1 MQKALKEIKPGEVL
15 TFGGFEWI
23 KLEEEGLCLMKDILE
38 ERTFDDKSNDW
49 IKSELREYLN
59 NYFYETL
66 TEDGADEKN
75 FLQIE
80 TDLTADDGL
89 KDYGTSKDLISLM
102 TADLYRKNK
111 HLLNPTEGW
120 WWLATPHSCQ
130 PYYSRNVGTVY
141 FLGALER
148 SQAHNSHYGVRPIC
162 KLSNDTIVEVYGDD
176 KPQENEGAEDITEL
190 IKKWAVDRNV
200 VSGDVKSQMVKLLEE
215 AGELAEGI
223 NKNKQE
229 LIIDSI
235 GDVYVVLVIL
245 CMQLGLDI
253 NDCIKAAYE
262 EIKDRK
268 GKLVNGLFVKE
279 EDL

>member
-102 TADLYRKNK
+102 TADLYRKK
-111 HLLNPTEGW
+111 QAFTKSIKGLVVACNP
-120 WWLATPHSCQ
+120 
-130 PYYSRNVGTVY
+130 
-141 FLGALER
+141 
-148 SQAHNSHYGVRPIC
+148 
-162 KLSNDTIVEVYGDD
+162 
-176 KPQENEGAEDITEL
+176 
-190 IKKWAVDRNV
+190 
-200 VSGDVKSQMVKLLEE
+200 
-215 AGELAEGI
+215 
-223 NKNKQE
+223 
-229 LIIDSI
+229 
-235 GDVYVVLVIL
+235 
-245 CMQLGLDI
+245 
-253 NDCIKAAYE
+253 
-262 EIKDRK
+262 
-268 GKLVNGLFVKE
+268 
-279 EDL
+279 